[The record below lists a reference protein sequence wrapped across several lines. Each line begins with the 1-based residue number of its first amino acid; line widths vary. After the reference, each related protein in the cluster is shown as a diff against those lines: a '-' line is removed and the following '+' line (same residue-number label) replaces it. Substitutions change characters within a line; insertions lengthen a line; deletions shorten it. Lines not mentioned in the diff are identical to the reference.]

1 MNDMIVKNVD
11 VLGDEI
17 MAARDSEGNV
27 WAGVKWF
34 CQGLGFS
41 RGQINRQVKKIQT
54 DSALNKGA
62 SNLVLPTNGG
72 NQEVLCIKLDF
83 VPLWLAKIT
92 ITEKTRQNNPELSE
106 KLLEY
111 QLKAKD
117 ILAEAFAPNQ
127 STLPMSTDDKIR
139 LLAQGNVEIREELNS
154 VRAEVEALK
163 QELPLLATDCDTIN
177 RAVTDRVIE
186 LLGGADSEAFK
197 DKRLYRALHKDI
209 WTQTNREMGVRR
221 YKDIRRSQM
230 KGYLLAL
237 DIYLPPVAISKEI
250 EKLNEPKPFTW

>member
-17 MAARDSEGNV
+17 MAARDSDGIIWVGINF
-27 WAGVKWF
+27 F
-34 CQGLGFS
+34 CQGLDMNKKQ
-41 RGQINRQVKKIQT
+41 RDYQVKKVRE
-54 DSALNKGA
+54 DKALNRGCRKFSAGVFDE
-62 SNLVLPTNGG
+62 SN
-72 NQEVLCIKLDF
+72 EVYALRLDF
-83 VPLWLAKIT
+83 IPLWLAKIS
-92 ITEKTRQNNPELSE
+92 ITEKMQNEHPELSE

-117 ILAEAFAPNQ
+117 ILAEAFSPNQ

-139 LLAQGNVEIREELNS
+139 LLAQGNVEIRAELNS

-186 LLGGADSEAFK
+186 VLGGADSEAFK
-197 DKRLYRALHKDI
+197 DKRLYGALHKDI

-221 YKDIRRSQM
+221 YKDIRRGQM
-230 KGYLLAL
+230 KDYLLAL
-237 DIYLPPVAISKEI
+237 DIYVPPLAISREI
-250 EKLNEPKPFTW
+250 EKLNEPRAFTW

>member
-17 MAARDSEGNV
+17 MAARDSDGNV

-41 RGQINRQVKKIQT
+41 RGQINRQVKKIQE
-54 DSALNKGA
+54 DSALSKGA

-92 ITEKTRQNNPELSE
+92 ITEKTRQNNPELSD

-163 QELPLLATDCDTIN
+163 QELPLLATDCEEIK
-177 RAVTDRVIE
+177 RAVTEKVIE
-186 LLGGADSEAFK
+186 LMDGVDSEAFK
-197 DKRLYRALHKDI
+197 DKQLQRRLYRDI
-209 WTQTNREMGVRR
+209 WSQANRELGVRK
-221 YKDIRRSQM
+221 YTEIRRNQIEE
-230 KGYLLAL
+230 YILAL

>member
-27 WAGVKWF
+27 WAGVSYF
-34 CQGLGFS
+34 CNALGM
-41 RGQINRQVKKIQT
+41 
-54 DSALNKGA
+54 NKGQKDRQTRNIQKDKA
-62 SNLVLPTNGG
+62 LMRG
-72 NQEVLCIKLDF
+72 CRKLAAGVFDENNETIALKVEF
-83 VPLWLAKIT
+83 IPLWLAKIS
-92 ITEKTRQNNPELSE
+92 ITEKMQNEHPELSD

-186 LLGGADSEAFK
+186 VLGGADSEAFK

-230 KGYLLAL
+230 KDYLLAL
-237 DIYLPPVAISKEI
+237 DIYVPPLAISKEI
-250 EKLNEPKPFTW
+250 EKLNAPRAFTW